1 MISALFVSTAFAAA
15 PVVETSAVPANSES
29 LINTNGFN
37 NINEEKAVVDAPEAA
52 DVSGK
57 QDVED

>member
-15 PVVETSAVPANSES
+15 TVVETSAVPADSES
-29 LINTNGFN
+29 LINMNGFN
-37 NINEEKAVVDAPEAA
+37 NIDEEKAVIDAPEAA

>member
-15 PVVETSAVPANSES
+15 TVVETSAVPADSES
-29 LINTNGFN
+29 LMNTNGFN
-37 NINEEKAVVDAPEAA
+37 NTDEEKAVVDTPETA

-57 QDVED
+57 QDVKD